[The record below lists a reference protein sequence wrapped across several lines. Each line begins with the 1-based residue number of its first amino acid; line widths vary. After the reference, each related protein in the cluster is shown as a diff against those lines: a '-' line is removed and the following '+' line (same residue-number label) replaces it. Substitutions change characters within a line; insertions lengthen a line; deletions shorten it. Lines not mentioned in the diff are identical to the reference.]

1 MMCTNMLLEHAPVE
15 ILKLLKLWGWRYYN
29 LVIENVLNIDQLN
42 QLEKPNQV
50 CSMSLNGV
58 FLWRN
63 KCYPINVF
71 PDLINLYAFK
81 CLWLIICKLFWFY
94 SCLFSI
100 TTVESLITA
109 SVWSVPRSGFHL
121 MCQHIVHKTST
132 ALIKD
137 TLFSLVK
144 TICVVTVPCLC
155 SYN

>member
-1 MMCTNMLLEHAPVE
+1 VHKHAFRACTCWNIKIAQIVRLK
-15 ILKLLKLWGWRYYN
+15 IL
-29 LVIENVLNIDQLN
+29 QLGHWKCIKHWPTKST
-42 QLEKPNQV
+42 EKPNQV

-63 KCYPINVF
+63 KCYPVNVF